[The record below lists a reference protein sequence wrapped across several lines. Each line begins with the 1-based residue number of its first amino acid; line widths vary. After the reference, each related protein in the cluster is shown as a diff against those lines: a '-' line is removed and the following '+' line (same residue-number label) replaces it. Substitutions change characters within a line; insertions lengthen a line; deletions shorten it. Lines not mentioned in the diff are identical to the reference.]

1 MLINAFVIFYF
12 QLRKKIQ
19 EKSKDGTL
27 VKSSNGDAS
36 KAGEPRK
43 RGRWDQT
50 IDEQFVPAKKATGAV
65 TPTWNDVEK
74 TPLTNLASETPGA
87 TPRTQR

>member
-1 MLINAFVIFYF
+1 M
-12 QLRKKIQ
+12 RKKIQ

-36 KAGEPRK
+36 KAASEPRK

-50 IDEQFVPAKKATGAV
+50 IDDQFVPAKKATGAA

-74 TPLTNLASETPGA
+74 TPALAGETPGA